1 MNFIHAKQK
10 HAKARDSLTKTLKI
24 EENTVK
30 LNSNDVEL
38 FSNIKTPILF
48 RPNKKKS
55 KVHLLHIYRTKK
67 KRDTNLIKKAKQVRR
82 LAL

>member
-1 MNFIHAKQK
+1 MI
-10 HAKARDSLTKTLKI
+10 
-24 EENTVK
+24 K

-48 RPNKKKS
+48 RPKIRGSSAPHLQNKEKKRQ
-55 KVHLLHIYRTKK
+55 KLNKEGKTKK
-67 KRDTNLIKKAKQVRR
+67 TR

>member
-1 MNFIHAKQK
+1 MN
-10 HAKARDSLTKTLKI
+10 
-24 EENTVK
+24 K

-48 RPNKKKS
+48 RPKVRDSSAPHLQNKKKRY
-55 KVHLLHIYRTKK
+55 KLNEEGKTKK
-67 KRDTNLIKKAKQVRR
+67 TR

>member
-24 EENTVK
+24 EKNTVK

-48 RPNKKKS
+48 RPNKKKIKGS
-55 KVHLLHIYRTKK
+55 SAPHLQNKK
-67 KRDTNLIKKAKQVRR
+67 KRYKFNKEG
-82 LAL
+82 